1 MSKTLSPLVA
11 LAMLGMLVV
20 IASGCGTGSSGGTDT
35 GAAPAATGS
44 SAGTTTAPAGTGSS
58 GGNSNVTAR
67 EKAVEFAEC
76 MRANG
81 VSAFPDPDA
90 SGELTIDGVVNG
102 SSLDTSTVAW
112 KTAISACRDLQP
124 PGFTGTEVSPEKQEV
139 RLKFAQ
145 CMRDNGIKDFPDP
158 TANGPLIDTS
168 RMPGSPGAL
177 SIPGFKAAQEK
188 CSDVFKAA
196 LPDASGDQ

>member
-1 MSKTLSPLVA
+1 MTRTLWPLAAV
-11 LAMLGMLVV
+11 AMLAVF
-20 IASGCGTGSSGGTDT
+20 AAGCSNGSAD
-35 GAAPAATGS
+35 
-44 SAGTTTAPAGTGSS
+44 AGDS
-58 GGNSNVTAR
+58 GGNSAAATRA
-67 EKAVEFAEC
+67 KAVKFAEC

-102 SSLDTSTVAW
+102 SSLDTSNPAW

-196 LPDASGDQ
+196 LPDAAGDR

>member
-1 MSKTLSPLVA
+1 MSRTLWPLAA
-11 LAMLGMLVV
+11 LAIIAV
-20 IASGCGTGSSGGTDT
+20 IVAGCGNG
-35 GAAPAATGS
+35 
-44 SAGTTTAPAGTGSS
+44 SAGTGDSTAAS
-58 GGNSNVTAR
+58 GGNSTASIHG
-67 EKAVEFAEC
+67 KAVRFAEC

-90 SGELTIDGVVNG
+90 SGELTIDAVANG
-102 SSLDTSTVAW
+102 SSLDTSSA
-112 KTAISACRDLQP
+112 AFEQALSACRDLRP
-124 PGFTGTEVSPEKQEV
+124 PGFTGTKVSPEKQEV
-139 RLKFAQ
+139 RLEFAQ
-145 CMRDNGIKDFPDP
+145 CMRDNGIKGFPDP

-196 LPDASGDQ
+196 LPDASRDR

>member
-1 MSKTLSPLVA
+1 MSKTLWPLAA
-11 LAMLGMLVV
+11 LAMIAV
-20 IASGCGTGSSGGTDT
+20 IVAGCGNG
-35 GAAPAATGS
+35 
-44 SAGTTTAPAGTGSS
+44 SAGTGGSTATS
-58 GGNSNVTAR
+58 GGNSTASIHG
-67 EKAVEFAEC
+67 KAVRFAEC

-90 SGELTIDGVVNG
+90 SGELTIDAVANG
-102 SSLDTSTVAW
+102 SSLDTSSA
-112 KTAISACRDLQP
+112 AFEQALSACKDLEP
-124 PGFTGTEVSPEKQEV
+124 AGFTGTEVSPEKQEV